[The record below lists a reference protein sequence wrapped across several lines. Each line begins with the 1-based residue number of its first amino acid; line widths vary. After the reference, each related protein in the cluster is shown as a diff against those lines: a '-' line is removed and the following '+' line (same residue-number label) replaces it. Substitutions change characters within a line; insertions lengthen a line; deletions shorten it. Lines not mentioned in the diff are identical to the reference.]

1 MPRFA
6 WTDHGDGGQLAC
18 RSIGG
23 RHDSGWG
30 VLPSNYPHGHA
41 AFVDGNRHAL
51 SRALRASTAG
61 LSFFGK

>member
-6 WTDHGDGGQLAC
+6 WTDHGTGAQFTR

-30 VLPSNYPHGHA
+30 VLPSNYPHGPTQ
-41 AFVDGNRHAL
+41 RL
-51 SRALRASTAG
+51 STGAG
-61 LSFFGK
+61 MR